1 MHGLGLAKIE
11 APLRTHGETVRI
23 QGPRNCCVELSTG
36 RWLKPLKKHGNF
48 SQEVKEFTKKW
59 WRMLLLGWKKNLG
72 TVPETCRTMIS
83 TCLSSLHK
91 AVITVRRCHYCC
103 QPQTAGLL
111 DWDAGAAYSVAEDRS
126 LCCSIGIT
134 QGTWLVYLRCSL
146 WVDCEGVIDHPTLHC

>member
-1 MHGLGLAKIE
+1 MKCTVWDLQKSRLLWGL
-11 APLRTHGETVRI
+11 RRTVR
-23 QGPRNCCVELSTG
+23 PRNCCVELSTG
-36 RWLKPLKKHGNF
+36 RWLKPLKKHGIR
-48 SQEVKEFTKKW
+48 QEWRKWRKWKKL

-72 TVPETCRTMIS
+72 TVPETCRTTIS